1 MKEIQYDTNNNKKRI
16 AIIGSTGSIGTQA
29 LDVIEKNSDFLSV
42 EVLVANNNADL
53 LVAQAI
59 KFKPN
64 TVVIANKNLY
74 QKVFEAL
81 DKYDIK
87 VFAGTQ
93 SIEDVVCISTVDI
106 VLMAVVG
113 FAGLKPTLKAIEAK
127 KVIAL
132 SNKETL
138 VVAGEII
145 TKKAAENNVPIIP
158 VDSEHSAVFQCLQ
171 GERELNQI
179 HKIYLTASGG
189 AFLHKKKEDLKDITP
204 KMALTNP
211 NWQMGNKVTIDSA
224 TLMNKGLEVIEAH
237 WLFGVKA
244 DKIKAVIHPQSI
256 VHSMVEFED
265 GSIKAQMALPDMRLP
280 IQYAFTYPLRLPSFL
295 PRLDLFACRDLT
307 FEKPDTETFPCL
319 LLAYEALQKGGN
331 MPTIMNAANEV
342 AVEAFLKGEI
352 KFLDIYTHIEK
363 AMQEHNFIKDIDVNT
378 LLETDTLVRQSMREK
393 LHISNKQ

>member
-363 AMQEHNFIKDIDVNT
+363 AMQEYNFIKDIDVNT
-378 LLETDTLVRQSMREK
+378 
-393 LHISNKQ
+393 